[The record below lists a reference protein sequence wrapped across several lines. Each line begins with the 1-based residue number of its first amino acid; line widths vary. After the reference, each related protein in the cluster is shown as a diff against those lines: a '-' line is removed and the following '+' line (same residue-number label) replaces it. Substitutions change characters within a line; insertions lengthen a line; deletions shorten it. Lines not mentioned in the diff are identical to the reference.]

1 MALTSRGFY
10 DNDVTRKEETR
21 GGVFANNPFFCESH
35 DDLGAFTNGSEC
47 VLKEYEFYYEILFE
61 NNSIGKTNI
70 LVSTGYD
77 IRPVICFEQRPEDL
91 FKSVSF
97 SKFIDMFAG
106 KFIGDISS
114 YTNNELRD
122 GYKIPTYSS
131 MNDLLL
137 ETIGEMQNCIN
148 DIMVELR
155 TRE

>member
-1 MALTSRGFY
+1 M
-10 DNDVTRKEETR
+10 
-21 GGVFANNPFFCESH
+21 
-35 DDLGAFTNGSEC
+35 
-47 VLKEYEFYYEILFE
+47 FE

-106 KFIGDISS
+106 KFIGDISL

-122 GYKIPTYSS
+122 GYRIPTYSS

>member
-1 MALTSRGFY
+1 
-10 DNDVTRKEETR
+10 
-21 GGVFANNPFFCESH
+21 
-35 DDLGAFTNGSEC
+35 
-47 VLKEYEFYYEILFE
+47 
-61 NNSIGKTNI
+61 
-70 LVSTGYD
+70 
-77 IRPVICFEQRPEDL
+77 
-91 FKSVSF
+91 
-97 SKFIDMFAG
+97 MFAG

-122 GYKIPTYSS
+122 GYKIPMYSS